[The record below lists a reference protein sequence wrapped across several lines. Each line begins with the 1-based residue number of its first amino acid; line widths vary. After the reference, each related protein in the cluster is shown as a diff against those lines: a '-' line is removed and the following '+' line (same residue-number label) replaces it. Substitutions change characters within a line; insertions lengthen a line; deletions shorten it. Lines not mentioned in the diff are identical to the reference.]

1 MAAADGR
8 SSSLRAIV
16 LRHWFRSEHARR
28 IDARPA
34 LKSLDAVSAI
44 ALIDEFVA
52 AVRARD
58 LERVEAL
65 LAPKVEAVMLGRA
78 AFRRAPVLVR
88 MNRARYMS
96 YFGSWLSRY
105 DPATYAITV
114 DDVLSA
120 SPDSVHLS
128 TLVHFPGNAA
138 FAAAHP
144 EPPRCDVIVGLYRS
158 RAVFLQMEF
167 VPVTPNYR
175 LERP

>member
-1 MAAADGR
+1 
-8 SSSLRAIV
+8 V

-44 ALIDEFVA
+44 ALLDEFVT
-52 AVRARD
+52 AVRSRN
-58 LERVEAL
+58 LKRVDAL
-65 LAPKVEAVMLGRA
+65 LAPRLEAVMLGRA

-88 MNRARYMS
+88 MNRVRYMS
-96 YFGSWLSRY
+96 YMSSWLSRY

-114 DDVLSA
+114 DEVLSA
-120 SPDSVHLS
+120 SPDSVSLS
-128 TLVHFPGNAA
+128 TLIHFPGNAF

-144 EPPRCDVIVGLYRS
+144 EPPRCDVTVCLYRS

-167 VPVTPNYR
+167 VPVIPNYR